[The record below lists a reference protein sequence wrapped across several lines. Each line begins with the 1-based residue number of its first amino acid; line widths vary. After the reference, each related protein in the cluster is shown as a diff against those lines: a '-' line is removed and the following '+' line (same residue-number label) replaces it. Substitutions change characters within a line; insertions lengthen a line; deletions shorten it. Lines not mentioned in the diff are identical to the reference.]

1 METFL
6 IKSGVT
12 MVVLLLLYHILLEKE
27 KMHQFNRFYLI
38 SALVFSLAVPF
49 ITVITYIEQ
58 IKVSTKSAAVIST
71 ASVNSISPEQT
82 VDYLLYAIW
91 VLYALITF
99 VLAVRFIK
107 NIFVFIKKAANNPT
121 VQIGK
126 VKLILLE
133 EKVLPHTFLNYVFVN
148 KDEYKANRIEKEL
161 YTHELTHVK
170 QRHTLDILF
179 IEALKTI
186 FWFNPLL
193 YFYKKAIQLNH
204 EFLAD
209 QKVIATTANTSH
221 YQNLLL
227 EKANVGTTFSMA
239 SNLTFSLTKKRF
251 IMMTKTTSTT
261 KAGFLKASIVPVLAT
276 LMMLLCTKT
285 IAQETNNL
293 QGKNEQSVVAT
304 NDQMTEAMTQHRQKS
319 MEAMNT
325 HLDSM
330 KRANPDA
337 FSNDPNIRYK
347 NTTFRFTDKNGNV
360 TEKIGYK
367 KLTKKERKKIDMSS
381 IFGAG
386 ILEFT
391 ETPKATDPEFPGGL
405 EAFYK
410 AINANFN
417 IPKVD
422 NNTTAKIYVS
432 FSIEEDGTMS
442 DIKAVKDPGY
452 GLGKEA
458 VRVIKLIKEKWKP
471 GTRDGIPVKTS
482 YTLPITITIKK

>member
-1 METFL
+1 MFEFL
-6 IKSGVT
+6 LKST
-12 MVVLLLLYHILLEKE
+12 MTMTALLGLYYLLFERE
-27 KMHQFNRFYLI
+27 KMHRFNRFYLI
-38 SALVFSLAVPF
+38 FALVFSLVVPF
-49 ITVITYIEQ
+49 
-58 IKVSTKSAAVIST
+58 VSLPIYNEVFTRHLSVISLPPLELNRKNQGE
-71 ASVNSISPEQT
+71 SVNNYLPFILWSIYGSIT
-82 VDYLLYAIW
+82 LLLAI
-91 VLYALITF
+91 
-99 VLAVRFIK
+99 RFIH
-107 NIFVFIKKAANNPT
+107 NIRAFIKRAASNEIIEHET
-121 VQIGK
+121 A
-126 VKLILLE
+126 KLVLLD
-133 EKVLPHTFLNYVFVN
+133 EKILPHTFLKYIFLN
-148 KDEYKANRIEKEL
+148 KEDYENRAIEEEL
-161 YTHELTHVK
+161 YTHELAHVNQK
-170 QRHTLDILF
+170 HTLDILF
-179 IEALKTI
+179 IETLKVF
-186 FWFNPLL
+186 FWYNPLF

-209 QKVIATTANTSH
+209 QKVIATTANTIY

-227 EKANVGTTFSMA
+227 EKVNVGTTFSMA
-239 SNLTFSLTKKRF
+239 SNLNFSLTKKRF
-251 IMMTKTTSTT
+251 IMMTKTTSTV
-261 KAGFLKASIVPVLAT
+261 KAAFLKLAVTPVVAA

-285 IAQETNNL
+285 IAQDL
-293 QGKNEQSVVAT
+293 DVAIQDRLESLRAT
-304 NDQMTEAMTQHRQKS
+304 DAQV
-319 MEAMNT
+319 
-325 HLDSM
+325 DSM
-330 KRANPDA
+330 KRADPDA
-337 FSNDPNIRYK
+337 FSDDPAIRYK
-347 NTTFRFTDKNGNV
+347 NTTFRFIDKKGRV

-442 DIKAVKDPGY
+442 DIKVVKDPGY